1 MTKNTTTG
9 SDLNAQQLLNLE
21 LMIAQKASLTALK
34 AEYALKEKKLADI
47 LVLAVKSGLIRLS
60 LEQIGAIFT
69 KATAKLNAKV

>member
-34 AEYALKEKKLADI
+34 AE
-47 LVLAVKSGLIRLS
+47 
-60 LEQIGAIFT
+60 
-69 KATAKLNAKV
+69 